1 MRKIL
6 IAALLLFTANS
17 FAQTWVQVPDPNF
30 QAFLT
35 ANYPASA
42 FMTSGS
48 DFFVDADHPDIQGED
63 SLDIS
68 NLNIGD
74 LNGVSGF
81 ENLKFLY
88 CPNNQLTNIPVL
100 PDSLLY
106 FFCYSNQLT
115 SLTNLPSTLI
125 GLYCGDNQ
133 INSITALPPTLSFLT
148 CESNGLNTLLNLPE
162 NLYYLSC
169 PNNNLTELPILPVD
183 LHNLNCSN
191 NLLSSLPI
199 LPAELTTLYCIQ
211 NQLTQLPQL
220 PSNLQYLWCNDN
232 QISSLPT
239 LPVSMVTLLC
249 AMNELLVLPDLPSSI
264 TDLQCSYNQLFT
276 LPTLPTSL
284 LTISCDHN
292 QLSSIPSLPLLLTD
306 LHCESNF
313 LTSLP
318 EIPQSIQFLMCD
330 SNQIACFPVFPEAAL
345 YVSLSGNPFSCLPNY
360 VPAMFS
366 DLLAY
371 PLCNEND
378 PVNNPN
384 GCQSAMGI
392 QGSVFDDANNDCV
405 DSGLPLIYIPM
416 VLNDNTGTTITM
428 STNLVNGD
436 YYFAAAEGDYE
447 LAINTTVLSPAL
459 QVTCPVN
466 NENTATVTQAV
477 PEVEGGD
484 FGLVCSG
491 FDLGVQSVV
500 PNGLVFPGQTHELH
514 ILAGDLT
521 AQFQAYCA
529 TGISGDVSIA
539 VSGPGTI
546 AFSGSPS
553 IAGNTATYA
562 IADFGAVGANVF
574 SASILTDT
582 TANSSDEFCVS
593 VTVTTATTGDL
604 NASNNTYSYCYHVVN
619 SYDPNI
625 KETYPELVASG
636 FTDEFTYTIHFQNTG
651 NAPAINIR
659 LADVLDENLDLT
671 SLKIVDASSDYT
683 FSVNAVSRMMSIRFP
698 NIMLADSAS
707 DPEGSIGYVQY
718 RIKPFAG
725 LPNETIIENTCSIY
739 FDYNSP
745 IVTNTTQNVFGY
757 LGMNELSDLD
767 IQLYPNPASN
777 VVMFE
782 STEEM
787 ESIEFFTLNGVKV
800 NELQPNM
807 KKTKVNVSS
816 FENGVYI
823 VKIHSKSG
831 IINKRLVVN

>member
-1 MRKIL
+1 MKN
-6 IAALLLFTANS
+6 ALLAILLFFTANS

-35 ANYPASA
+35 ANYPAAA
-42 FMTSGS
+42 FMTNGS
-48 DFFVDADHPDIQGED
+48 DFFVDADHADIQNED

-68 NLNIGD
+68 NLGIASID
-74 LNGVSGF
+74 GVLAF
-81 ENLKFLY
+81 
-88 CPNNQLTNIPVL
+88 
-100 PDSLLY
+100 
-106 FFCYSNQLT
+106 
-115 SLTNLPSTLI
+115 
-125 GLYCGDNQ
+125 
-133 INSITALPPTLSFLT
+133 
-148 CESNGLNTLLNLPE
+148 
-162 NLYYLSC
+162 
-169 PNNNLTELPILPVD
+169 NNLIFI
-183 LHNLNCSN
+183 NCSN
-191 NLLSSLPI
+191 NIISTLS
-199 LPAELTTLYCIQ
+199 
-211 NQLTQLPQL
+211 
-220 PSNLQYLWCNDN
+220 
-232 QISSLPT
+232 
-239 LPVSMVTLLC
+239 
-249 AMNELLVLPDLPSSI
+249 DLPLNLVHL
-264 TDLQCSYNQLFT
+264 DCSYNQLIS
-276 LPTLPTSL
+276 LPNLPFNLNYLQCSSNQ
-284 LTISCDHN
+284 LTVLPDMPSSVSILHCNDN
-292 QLSSIPSLPLLLTD
+292 QLSTLPILSDNMVILAIIGNLFTD
-306 LHCESNF
+306 LPALPTYLYSFSCANNQLTELPGLPNSLISLDCSDNQLSELDLPASLQYLWIMNNQF
-313 LTSLP
+313 SVCPNLPAGLTSLQCNNNQLSALSTLP
-318 EIPQSIQFLMCD
+318 STLTALICD
-330 SNQIACFPVFPEAAL
+330 NNQLTTLPDLPNSLTGLLCAENQINCFPEFPS
-345 YVSLSGNPFSCLPNY
+345 SLTVVQIFSNPFTCLPNY
-360 VPAMFS
+360 VPAM
-366 DLLAY
+366 DAATLAY

-384 GCQSAMGI
+384 ACQSAMGI
-392 QGSVFDDANNDCV
+392 QGSIFEDVNNDCV
-405 DSGLPLIYIPM
+405 DSGLPLIYVPM
-416 VLNDNTGTTITM
+416 VLNDDNGNLITS

-436 YYFAAAEGDYE
+436 YYFAAEPGDYE

-466 NENTATVTQAV
+466 NANTATVTQAV
-477 PEVEGGD
+477 PVVEGGD

-500 PNGLVFPGQTHELH
+500 PNGLVFPGQTHELN

-529 TGISGDVSIA
+529 TGISGDVSIT

-553 IAGNTATYA
+553 ITGNTATYT
-562 IADFGAVGANVF
+562 IVDFGAVGANVF

-604 NASNNTYSYCYHVVN
+604 NASNNTYSYCYQVVN

-625 KETYPELVASG
+625 KETYPELVAPG

-683 FSVNAVSRMMSIRFP
+683 FSVDAVSRIMSIRFP

-718 RIKPFAG
+718 RIKPVAG

-745 IVTNTTQNVFGY
+745 IITNTTQNVFGY

-767 IQLYPNPASN
+767 IQLYPNPASSQ
-777 VVMFE
+777 VVLE
-782 STEEM
+782 SDEEM
-787 ESIEFFTLNGVKV
+787 ESIDFFTLNGVKV
-800 NELQPNM
+800 NELQPHAN
-807 KKTKVNVSS
+807 KTKVNVSS
-816 FENGVYI
+816 FENGVYL
-823 VKIHSKSG
+823 VKIYTATGVK
-831 IINKRLVVN
+831 NTRLVINQ